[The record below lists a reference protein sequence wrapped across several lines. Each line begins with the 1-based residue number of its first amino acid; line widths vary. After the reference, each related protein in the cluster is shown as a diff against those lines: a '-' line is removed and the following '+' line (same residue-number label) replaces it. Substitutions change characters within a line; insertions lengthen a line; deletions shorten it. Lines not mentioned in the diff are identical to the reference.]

1 MRVDA
6 SIAALRRD
14 RPSQRRLQILAQETR
29 ADWLA
34 KPEVAPV
41 ASALAQYAQGAALD
55 ELPALARIVSDLESG
70 RDFVSCWVEAG
81 IAALGREPLCQIAH
95 RHSCSPGLST
105 MRLLSAGGASLTV
118 LAYEQRP
125 EMAHPATASFV
136 DREQRELV
144 LAGKGFVL
152 FHERVGQSSTDERVR
167 SRELHLLAGRTV
179 SLAPLCESRQVLW
192 VEGRMLVL
200 QLARSSHNPRPT
212 CEYRLSDGALV
223 RQASGDKRASQLE
236 MAMAVLGAMHRRDAV
251 PAIARHAS
259 HGAPH
264 LRWDA
269 LRHIVA
275 LDPVRGVSLLGDIA
289 SVEHDPLTAPARNLR
304 QDLLA
309 RFPQLE
315 AEGNAQCRS

>member
-6 SIAALRRD
+6 RIAALRRD
-14 RPSQRRLQILAQETR
+14 RSAQRRLQTLAQETR

-55 ELPALARIVSDLESG
+55 DLPALARLVSDLESG
-70 RDFVSCWVEAG
+70 RDFVSCWLEAG
-81 IAALGREPLCQIAH
+81 MAALGRKPLCQIAH

-125 EMAHPATASFV
+125 EMARPATASFA

-144 LAGKGFVL
+144 LAGKGRAL
-152 FHERVGQSSTDERVR
+152 FHERLGQSSTGEGIR
-167 SRELHLLAGRTV
+167 SRELHLGAGRTM
-179 SLAPLCESRQVLW
+179 SLSPLSESRQVLC

-200 QLARSSHNPRPT
+200 QLARSSHTPRPT

-223 RQASGDKRASQLE
+223 HQASGDKRASQLE
-236 MAMAVLGAMHRRDAV
+236 MAMAVLGAMRRRDAV

-275 LDPVRGVSLLGDIA
+275 LDPVRGVGLLGDIA
-289 SVEHDPLTAPARNLR
+289 NFDHDALAVPARNLR
-304 QDLLA
+304 QDLVA
-309 RFPQLE
+309 RFPQLD
-315 AEGNAQCRS
+315 AEGNAPCRS